1 MKNQY
6 GMARVIEPRQVLP
19 TSAWRLDNNREIYPN
34 EIRIALEKIHI
45 EGTSFRQIC
54 MESGDNDELI
64 RSKIIDIVIRRG
76 KLHNPVTDTGGLL
89 YGTVEEIGSNYSN
102 EKKLKTGDK
111 VLYNASLASIPIYIS
126 RVKEI
131 DRAYNQI
138 EAEGYAIVH
147 DKVPVV
153 RKVPGVPVDLLL
165 YTLNE
170 SGTLYR
176 ISSNAAGKKKILVAG
191 NNLMLNLLFG
201 HTIRKAAGPEASI
214 ISVLD
219 KSINTVVRGEKIDQ
233 LVKRTFDEI
242 HYLNILRPMEC
253 MDTLKADGLFDMSVN
268 CADIPGAETLNV
280 LATRKGGTVFF
291 ANLIN
296 NYNIAL
302 YITESV
308 ARHMNIKC
316 AEGYLEEYDE
326 FDMELVKELAPY
338 FKGATVEEH
347 REKKHL
353 NAVLNDAEQKR
364 ALAEDF
370 ISESRAMGLVLQ
382 EIMSVAKYDCNVLI
396 SGDTG
401 VGKEKVANIIQKNSR
416 RKMHPFVK
424 VNCASIS
431 PNLMESEFFGY
442 EPGSFTGASTGGK
455 KGYFEVADNG
465 MVFLDEIGELPPDI
479 QAKLLRVIQD
489 GEFLR
494 VGGTRPIKTNVR
506 IISATNRD
514 LEDLI
519 EKHLFRR
526 DLYYRLNVFPI
537 KVPSLSERKEDIQP
551 LISHFIK
558 QYGEK
563 FGISCG
569 IDEDAAEYLEKC
581 RWPGNIR
588 ELENV
593 IQRLLI
599 NARGSN
605 IKLMDVMKEVHG
617 DLFES
622 PKIEI
627 PGDLGSDKEKEE
639 GGLRL
644 DMLVGD
650 FEKQII
656 RYACE
661 KYGSTRK
668 AARAIGISQTQLV
681 RKKNKYGI

>member
-1 MKNQY
+1 
-6 GMARVIEPRQVLP
+6 
-19 TSAWRLDNNREIYPN
+19 
-34 EIRIALEKIHI
+34 
-45 EGTSFRQIC
+45 
-54 MESGDNDELI
+54 
-64 RSKIIDIVIRRG
+64 
-76 KLHNPVTDTGGLL
+76 
-89 YGTVEEIGSNYSN
+89 
-102 EKKLKTGDK
+102 
-111 VLYNASLASIPIYIS
+111 
-126 RVKEI
+126 
-131 DRAYNQI
+131 
-138 EAEGYAIVH
+138 
-147 DKVPVV
+147 
-153 RKVPGVPVDLLL
+153 
-165 YTLNE
+165 
-170 SGTLYR
+170 
-176 ISSNAAGKKKILVAG
+176 
-191 NNLMLNLLFG
+191 
-201 HTIRKAAGPEASI
+201 
-214 ISVLD
+214 
-219 KSINTVVRGEKIDQ
+219 
-233 LVKRTFDEI
+233 
-242 HYLNILRPMEC
+242 
-253 MDTLKADGLFDMSVN
+253 
-268 CADIPGAETLNV
+268 
-280 LATRKGGTVFF
+280 
-291 ANLIN
+291 
-296 NYNIAL
+296 
-302 YITESV
+302 
-308 ARHMNIKC
+308 
-316 AEGYLEEYDE
+316 
-326 FDMELVKELAPY
+326 
-338 FKGATVEEH
+338 
-347 REKKHL
+347 
-353 NAVLNDAEQKR
+353 
-364 ALAEDF
+364 
-370 ISESRAMGLVLQ
+370 
-382 EIMSVAKYDCNVLI
+382 
-396 SGDTG
+396 
-401 VGKEKVANIIQKNSR
+401 
-416 RKMHPFVK
+416 MHPFVK